1 MEQEPEIGIF
11 LYVVPERNL
20 PRFSATAFFETT
32 ADIYIGLASQF
43 LQSFADM
50 DVIEAASGQD
60 HEDVGYC
67 MTALQVRRDLSA

>member
-20 PRFSATAFFETT
+20 ASLLSDCFFETT

-43 LQSFADM
+43 MQSFADM
-50 DVIEAASGQD
+50 NVIEAASGK
-60 HEDVGYC
+60 
-67 MTALQVRRDLSA
+67 TVRMSTVA